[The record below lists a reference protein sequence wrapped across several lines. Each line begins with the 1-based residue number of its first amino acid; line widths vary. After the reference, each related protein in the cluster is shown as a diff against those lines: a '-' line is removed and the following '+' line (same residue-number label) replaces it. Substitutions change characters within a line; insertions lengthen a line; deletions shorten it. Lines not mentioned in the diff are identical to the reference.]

1 MTLFCASL
9 FWFVSFLCRCM
20 HSASAVSF
28 AWGHAMAP
36 DSLTFSVLL
45 VTCLFFSFLWCCHQV
60 LCEYACLFLHLC
72 LLAFTLSPYPSF
84 SFRFC
89 CSLPGQWIWRKLV
102 LYLEYGRCI
111 IHCLLFHNFLT
122 CKAVLHKSDLFIILE
137 HLIPSM
143 QLVLILPIVSL

>member
-1 MTLFCASL
+1 
-9 FWFVSFLCRCM
+9 
-20 HSASAVSF
+20 
-28 AWGHAMAP
+28 MAP
-36 DSLTFSVLL
+36 DSLAFSVLL

-72 LLAFTLSPYPSF
+72 LLAFTLSPHPSF
-84 SFRFC
+84 SFCFC
-89 CSLPGQWIWRKLV
+89 CSLPGQRIWRKLV
-102 LYLEYGRCI
+102 LYIEYGGCI

-122 CKAVLHKSDLFIILE
+122 CKAVLHKSDVFFILE